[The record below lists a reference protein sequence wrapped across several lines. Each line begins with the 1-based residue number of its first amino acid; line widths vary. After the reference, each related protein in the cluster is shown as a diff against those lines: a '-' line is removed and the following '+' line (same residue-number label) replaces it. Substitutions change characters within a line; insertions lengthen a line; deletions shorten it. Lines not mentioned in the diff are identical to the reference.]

1 MIQVHVFRKGQ
12 EVRDVPVADLSQV
25 RTEPRILVW
34 VDLVSAT
41 PEELAAMGEEFQL
54 HPLAL
59 ASCAPGAKQRPRV
72 EEYEGQ
78 VLLITYGLRAGRRG
92 PEPDLLPAPRPD
104 RHPPGRRPDA

>member
-12 EVRDVPVADLSQV
+12 EVTDIPVADLSQV

-54 HPLAL
+54 HPMAL
-59 ASCAPGAKQRPRV
+59 ASCAPGVKQRPRV

-78 VLLITYGLRAGRRG
+78 VLLIAYASKPAARASRSTCTSWT
-92 PEPDLLPAPRPD
+92 
-104 RHPPGRRPDA
+104 